1 MIDHPVNLEFIVL
14 LEALDQLLGVVTKDA
29 DGLELFV
36 HKLAEDVL
44 QHHNLLLDEVYLLIG
59 NLMPSLCFFLACES
73 RTDSAWYYSVRAR

>member
-14 LEALDQLLGVVTKDA
+14 LEALDQLLGVVTKNA

-44 QHHNLLLDEVYLLIG
+44 QHHNLLL
-59 NLMPSLCFFLACES
+59 
-73 RTDSAWYYSVRAR
+73 